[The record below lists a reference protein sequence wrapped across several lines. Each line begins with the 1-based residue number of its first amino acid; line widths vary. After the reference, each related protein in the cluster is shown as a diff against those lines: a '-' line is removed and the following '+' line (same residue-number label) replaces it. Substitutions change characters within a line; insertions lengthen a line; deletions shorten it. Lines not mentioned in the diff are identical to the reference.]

1 MGKERMKIS
10 KIALWL
16 SAIDA
21 LLMLTA
27 SAPVYATGRTTWFHT
42 AASPV
47 LSLPGSDG
55 RELLAPR

>member
-1 MGKERMKIS
+1 MKIS

-16 SAIDA
+16 SVIDA
-21 LLMLTA
+21 LLVLTT
-27 SAPVYATGRTTWFHT
+27 SAPVYATVRTTWFHT
-42 AASPV
+42 TTSPV